1 MAATRQLRA
10 SCRRNSGH
18 RIGEA
23 ADRHHG
29 SVASARARPASTR
42 ARLVRRRRLQVAS
55 EDASGGVAKES
66 DSIADDLVRAAWRE
80 ARAATWSPSAAVE
93 HQPFAASAVVGAKGA
108 RAVVVLK
115 LVPIPKAP
123 PPEPPPPKP
132 PPPPEM
138 IKPELPVWAVVV
150 GSVGV
155 AMMGVSVG
163 FLADSISAGDG
174 LDDSCGGERRNA
186 CRPGSPF
193 AETYDREVRGFGLF
207 VGLGAGGLVAAGV
220 GVVGLAVGLT
230 ADPRPV
236 AVIPW
241 VDQERAGVSV
251 FGRF

>member
-1 MAATRQLRA
+1 M
-10 SCRRNSGH
+10 
-18 RIGEA
+18 
-23 ADRHHG
+23 
-29 SVASARARPASTR
+29 
-42 ARLVRRRRLQVAS
+42 
-55 EDASGGVAKES
+55 
-66 DSIADDLVRAAWRE
+66 
-80 ARAATWSPSAAVE
+80 
-93 HQPFAASAVVGAKGA
+93 VGAKGA

>member
-1 MAATRQLRA
+1 M
-10 SCRRNSGH
+10 
-18 RIGEA
+18 
-23 ADRHHG
+23 
-29 SVASARARPASTR
+29 
-42 ARLVRRRRLQVAS
+42 AS

-155 AMMGVSVG
+155 AMMGVSIG
-163 FLADSISAGDG
+163 FLADSISAGDE

-193 AETYDREVRGFGLF
+193 AETYDREVLGFGLF

-220 GVVGLAVGLT
+220 GVAGLAVGLT

-236 AVIPW
+236 AVVPW
-241 VDQERAGVSV
+241 ADPNSAGFSV
-251 FGRF
+251 VGRF